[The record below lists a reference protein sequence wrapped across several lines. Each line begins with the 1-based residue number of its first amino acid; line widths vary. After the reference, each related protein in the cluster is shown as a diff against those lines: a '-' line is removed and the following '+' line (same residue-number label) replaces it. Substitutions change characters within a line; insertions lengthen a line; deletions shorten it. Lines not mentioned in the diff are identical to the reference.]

1 MPTASLLTECAE
13 WNSDSMQPTDT
24 HNGLVVDKTLHY
36 SISELTPLIDWSYFF
51 HAWQIPNRLVGSE
64 EAQRLLTDAKAMLE
78 ELSDT
83 YNVNAVYMLFDANSD
98 SDDILLGN
106 HRLPMLRQQ
115 TIGQDGF
122 CRCLSDYIRPLSHDK
137 KDKAAIFATATD
149 AEMESLYP
157 EDDYRHLLAQTL
169 ADRLA
174 EAAAERL
181 NKDESDIFGTGIRP
195 AVGYPCM
202 PDISLNFL
210 LDSIADFSRIGITLT
225 EHGMMRPHAAVSGL
239 LIRHP
244 EARYFA
250 MGKITEEQVQDYAL
264 RRGMKAEEVR
274 KNLSMYNV

>member
-1 MPTASLLTECAE
+1 MWTECGA
-13 WNSDSMQPTDT
+13 WNSDSMQQTDT
-24 HNGLVVDKTLHY
+24 PHGCLAEKTLRY
-36 SISELTPLIDWSYFF
+36 SIDELTPLIDWSYFF
-51 HAWQIPNRLVGSE
+51 HAWQILNRLVGSD
-64 EAQRLLTDAKAMLE
+64 EAQRLLAEAKAMLE
-78 ELSDT
+78 ELEAT
-83 YNVNAVYMLFDANSD
+83 YKVNAVYMLFEANSD
-98 SDDILLGN
+98 GDDILLGDY
-106 HRLPMLRQQ
+106 RLPMLRQQ

-122 CRCLSDYIRPLSHDK
+122 CRCLSDYVRPLSHGK
-137 KDKAAIFATATD
+137 KDKAAVFATAID

-157 EDDYRHLLAQTL
+157 EDNYRHLLAQTL

-181 NKDESDIFGTGIRP
+181 NRDEGDIFGTGIRP

-210 LDSIADFSRIGITLT
+210 LDEIADFSRIGITLT

-250 MGKITEEQVQDYAL
+250 VGKITDEQVRDYAR
-264 RRGMKAEEVR
+264 RRGLSTEEVR
-274 KNLSMYNV
+274 KFISMYNV

>member
-1 MPTASLLTECAE
+1 MQQTDLTDGCLA
-13 WNSDSMQPTDT
+13 N
-24 HNGLVVDKTLHY
+24 KTLRY

-51 HAWQIPNRLVGSE
+51 HAWQIPNRLTESD
-64 EAQRLLTDAKAMLE
+64 EAQRLLADAKTMLA
-78 ELSDT
+78 ELADT
-83 YNVNAVYMLFDANSD
+83 YRVNAVYMLFEANSD
-98 SDDILLGN
+98 GDDILLGN

-122 CRCLSDYIRPLSHDK
+122 CRCLSDYIRPLCHGK
-137 KDKAAIFATATD
+137 KDLTAVFATATD
-149 AEMESLYP
+149 AEMETLYP

-181 NKDESDIFGTGIRP
+181 NRDESDTFGTGLRP

-210 LDSIADFSRIGITLT
+210 LDGIADFSRIGITLT
-225 EHGMMRPHAAVSGL
+225 DHGMMRPHAAVSGL

-244 EARYFA
+244 EAHYFA
-250 MGKITEEQVQDYAL
+250 VGKITDEQVRDYAA
-264 RRGMKAEEVR
+264 RRKMREEEVR
-274 KNLSMYNV
+274 KYLNTMVTN

>member
-1 MPTASLLTECAE
+1 ML
-13 WNSDSMQPTDT
+13 PTDP
-24 HNGLVVDKTLHY
+24 HNGCLAEKTLRY
-36 SISELTPLIDWSYFF
+36 SIDKLTPLIDWSYFF
-51 HAWQIPNRLVGSE
+51 HAWQIPNRLTGSE
-64 EAQRLLTDAKAMLE
+64 EAQRLLADAKTMLE
-78 ELSDT
+78 ELAET
-83 YNVNAVYMLFDANSD
+83 YKVNAVYMLFEANSD
-98 SDDILLGN
+98 GDDILLGDY
-106 HRLPMLRQQ
+106 RLPMLRQQ

-122 CRCLSDYIRPLSHDK
+122 CRCLSDYIRPLNHGKSDLT
-137 KDKAAIFATATD
+137 AVFATATD
-149 AEMESLYP
+149 AEMESLYH

-181 NKDESDIFGTGIRP
+181 NRDEGDIFGTGIRP

-210 LDSIADFSRIGITLT
+210 LDDIADFSRIGITLT

-250 MGKITEEQVQDYAL
+250 VGKVTDEQVWDYAV
-264 RRGMKAEEVR
+264 RRGMGAEEVR
-274 KNLSMYNV
+274 KFISMYNV